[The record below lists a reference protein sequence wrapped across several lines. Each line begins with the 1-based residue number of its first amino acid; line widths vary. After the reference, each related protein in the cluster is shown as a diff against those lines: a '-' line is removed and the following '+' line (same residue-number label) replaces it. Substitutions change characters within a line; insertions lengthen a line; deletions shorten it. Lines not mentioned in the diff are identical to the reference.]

1 MSKNFIIILEL
12 GALNNLEQLYLD
24 DSSID
29 NSFLHKVGVMNSLE
43 VLSVQ
48 DCNLNGSLPAQG
60 RLLSQRYYLGKLQ
73 Y

>member
-29 NSFLHKVGVMNSLE
+29 NSFLHKVGVINSLK
-43 VLSVQ
+43 VLSVLN
-48 DCNLNGSLPAQG
+48 CNLNGSLPAQG
-60 RLLSQRYYLGKLQ
+60 WLLPQ
-73 Y
+73 

>member
-48 DCNLNGSLPAQG
+48 DCHLNGSLPAQG
-60 RLLSQRYYLGKLQ
+60 RLLPQ
-73 Y
+73 

>member
-24 DSSID
+24 YSSID

-60 RLLSQRYYLGKLQ
+60 RLLPQ
-73 Y
+73 

>member
-48 DCNLNGSLPAQG
+48 DCRLNGSLPAQG
-60 RLLSQRYYLGKLQ
+60 RLLSQ
-73 Y
+73 

>member
-29 NSFLHKVGVMNSLE
+29 NSFLHKVGVMNSLK

-48 DCNLNGSLPAQG
+48 RCDLNGSIPTQG
-60 RLLSQRYYLGKLQ
+60 GLLSQ
-73 Y
+73 

>member
-29 NSFLHKVGVMNSLE
+29 NSFLHKVGVMNSLK
-43 VLSVQ
+43 VLSVLN
-48 DCNLNGSLPAQG
+48 CNLNGSLPAQG
-60 RLLSQRYYLGKLQ
+60 WLLPQ
-73 Y
+73 

>member
-1 MSKNFIIILEL
+1 MSKIFIIILEL

-24 DSSID
+24 YSSID

-48 DCNLNGSLPAQG
+48 DCNFNGSLPAQG
-60 RLLSQRYYLGKLQ
+60 RLLSQ
-73 Y
+73 

>member
-48 DCNLNGSLPAQG
+48 GCLLNGSLPAQG
-60 RLLSQRYYLGKLQ
+60 RLISQ
-73 Y
+73 

>member
-24 DSSID
+24 GSSID

-48 DCNLNGSLPAQG
+48 DCRLNGSLPAQG
-60 RLLSQRYYLGKLQ
+60 RWLSQLLHSDIT
-73 Y
+73 

>member
-24 DSSID
+24 GSSID

-48 DCNLNGSLPAQG
+48 NCSLNGSLPAQG
-60 RLLSQRYYLGKLQ
+60 RLLSQ
-73 Y
+73 